1 MSGLLLGI
9 GSVVIGGVSSGISFS
24 QAAKQRRLQGQAEA
38 EAEKMVRLARK
49 KLDVNVY
56 EELAIPKEAFEL
68 ERESLLTQG
77 ATALQAGMEGE
88 ARGAAAT
95 AGRVQMAQ
103 GAAEA
108 KVRAAMAK
116 ELADLNKLTA
126 AEASRLRDLDVGLDL
141 QVAQGAQL
149 AARDAAEAK
158 AAAMQQGMQSA
169 TSGLQ
174 GALSMMPLYMGKMGA
189 QREALSGMEFTGD
202 EYRRFGDVQGFDGS
216 RSPSQ
221 GLSNLDFNK
230 IGDMNY
236 FQFRKFKRRLT
247 PEQERMLFFNPQ
259 YTQNL
264 QTVMGN
270 DPYMDFYRS
279 GLNNQ

>member
-24 QAAKQRRLQGQAEA
+24 QAAKQRRLQEQAEA

-68 ERESLLTQG
+68 ERENLLTQG

-95 AGRVQMAQ
+95 AGRIQMAQ

-126 AEASRLRDLDVGLDL
+126 AEESRLRDLDVGLDL

-149 AARDAAEAK
+149 AARDAAEAR
-158 AAAMQQGMQSA
+158 AAAIQQGMESA
-169 TSGLQ
+169 ASGLQ
-174 GALSMMPLYMGKMGA
+174 GALSMAPLYMGKMGA
-189 QREALSGMEFTGD
+189 QRKALSGMEFTP
-202 EYRRFGDVQGFDGS
+202 EQYQQFGNAAKGLGPKAGEGF
-216 RSPSQ
+216 
-221 GLSNLDFNK
+221 SNLDFNK

-236 FQFRKFKRRLT
+236 FQFRKFKRGLT

-259 YTQNL
+259 YAQNL
-264 QTVMGN
+264 KAVMGN
-270 DPYMDFYRS
+270 DSYMDFYRS
-279 GLNNQ
+279 GLTQ